1 MSERI
6 EITIN
11 AEEVLRILA
20 EVNAKVEETEEKAEQ
35 VVESV
40 EEQTKKSF
48 TQVMGYMR
56 ASYSIIAGIS
66 RIMGGGL
73 SQVFS
78 SIYMAAMS
86 AIGTYKAIAAAIAA
100 TGPIGWVQAAIMTT
114 SLVTASLSLT
124 SIMLGQRALSTKI
137 RGLNMTLHGISGLIT
152 TFTL

>member
-1 MSERI
+1 MGERI
-6 EITIN
+6 DISIN
-11 AEEVLRILA
+11 AEEVIRDLDKIDD
-20 EVNAKVEETEEKAEQ
+20 KIDETEEKAASAIET
-35 VVESV
+35 VEV
-40 EEQTKKSF
+40 QTKRSF

-100 TGPIGWVQAAIMTT
+100 TGPTGWVQAAIMTT
-114 SLVTASLSLT
+114 SLVTASLNLT

>member
-1 MSERI
+1 MGERI
-6 EITIN
+6 DISIN
-11 AEEVLRILA
+11 AEEVLRALDQID
-20 EVNAKVEETEEKAEQ
+20 AKIEDTEEKAEEA
-35 VVESV
+35 VESV

-56 ASYSIIAGIS
+56 ASYLIISGMS
-66 RIMGGGL
+66 RIMGGGM
-73 SQVFS
+73 SQIFS

-114 SLVTASLSLT
+114 SLVTASLSLV
-124 SIMLGQRALSTKI
+124 SIMMGQRDMSTKI
-137 RGLNMTLHGISGLIT
+137 RGLNMSLHGISALIT

>member
-1 MSERI
+1 MGERI
-6 EITIN
+6 DIIIN
-11 AEEVLRILA
+11 AEEVLRALDQID
-20 EVNAKVEETEEKAEQ
+20 AKIEDTEEKAEEA
-35 VVESV
+35 VESV

-56 ASYSIIAGIS
+56 ASYLIISGMS
-66 RIMGGGL
+66 RIMGGGM
-73 SQVFS
+73 SQIFS

-114 SLVTASLSLT
+114 SLVTASLSLV
-124 SIMLGQRALSTKI
+124 SIMMGQRDMSTKI
-137 RGLNMTLHGISGLIT
+137 RGLNMSLHGISALIT